1 MSGPRSQPSAVGR
14 CLLLGAS
21 LLTLLLCMGSS
32 TAQAAND
39 VPKEEYDRA
48 LAAIDKGDIA
58 NAIIELESLADSG
71 VVHPD
76 VSYNRGIAYAT
87 RAQGAAAEPGDLG
100 RAAAAFEEAVRLRP
114 NDKDAD
120 KALDMIRGEVTRRRS
135 KQDKKDVI
143 VRTSLGTAVLELLP
157 VGVWSLAAMGASLL
171 AGIGLLLRW
180 RKSGWIHVV
189 GAVLTPLS
197 LVLMLALIPI
207 AYLARDHEET
217 TKPGVLVV
225 PEAALEQDN
234 GKATDAPNIP
244 EASLVE
250 LGRRKDDKVFV
261 RWGNYEGWLPW
272 RAVRP
277 LAVR

>member
-1 MSGPRSQPSAVGR
+1 MVA
-14 CLLLGAS
+14 GALALIS
-21 LLTLLLCMGSS
+21 VEAHG
-32 TAQAAND
+32 AGE
-39 VPKEEYDRA
+39 VPKEDYDRA

-58 NAIIELESLADSG
+58 NAIVELESMADSG

-87 RAQGAAAEPGDLG
+87 RAQSSAAEPGDLG

-114 NDKDAD
+114 GDKDAD

-143 VRTSLGTAVLELLP
+143 VRATLGTAVLELLP

-171 AGIGLLLRW
+171 GSLGLLMRW
-180 RKSGWIHVV
+180 RKSGWIHVI
-189 GAVLTPLS
+189 GAVLAPLAI
-197 LVLMLALIPI
+197 VLMLALIPI

-217 TKPGVLVV
+217 TKPGVLVA

-244 EASLVE
+244 EGSLVE

-272 RAVRP
+272 RTVRA

>member
-1 MSGPRSQPSAVGR
+1 MNKPSPHIV
-14 CLLLGAS
+14 
-21 LLTLLLCMGSS
+21 LLTCALALVALDTSASAAGS
-32 TAQAAND
+32 
-39 VPKEEYDRA
+39 VPKEDYDRA

-58 NAIIELESLADSG
+58 NAIVELESMADSG
-71 VVHPD
+71 VIHPD

-87 RAQGAAAEPGDLG
+87 RAQSSTAEPGDLG
-100 RAAAAFEEAVRLRP
+100 RAAAGFEETLRLRP
-114 NDKDAD
+114 GDKDAE
-120 KALDMIRGEVTRRRS
+120 KALDMIRGEITRRRS

-143 VRTSLGTAVLELLP
+143 VRATLGTAVLELLP

-171 AGIGLLLRW
+171 GGIGLLLRW

-189 GAVLTPLS
+189 GAVLAPLS
-197 LVLMLALIPI
+197 LIIMVALIPI

-225 PEAALEQDN
+225 HEAALEQDS

-244 EASLVE
+244 EGSLVE

-272 RAVRP
+272 RTVRP